1 VLALVHRGALRALW
15 PLDWLRAQW
24 LALLGSRFAW
34 LHRDRVSRIVF
45 LASLAIALS
54 LSLTLLAPLVLFT
67 LGPVLV
73 GVPHLVSDV
82 RYLVLKPKLHL
93 QKLRALAILLPL
105 LALQWNTTP
114 AVGLLAGLLAV
125 LTSAGSLCRK
135 VLMSL
140 VIALLMV
147 VAYRAPY
154 ESSLFIAHAH
164 NIVAIGFAFLIFAPR
179 LQAMRLRAL
188 GLIPFALYCAAS
200 ALLLSGALDV
210 LLFRQEALSSG
221 FLEASAAAH
230 WYVPAETE
238 ALFSVRV
245 LAWFVFS
252 QSVHYACWLRVI
264 PEAARARAGLRG
276 FRSSFNALV
285 SDFSLPVLIALT
297 LLSLALLTYAMH
309 SGFELARLQY
319 LKLAFF
325 HGYLEF
331 AVLAV
336 WLTDASF
343 RERLRAGV
351 HDV

>member
-24 LALLGSRFAW
+24 FALLGSRFAW
-34 LHRDRVSRIVF
+34 LHRDRASRIVVV
-45 LASLAIALS
+45 ASLAIALS
-54 LSLTLLAPLVLFT
+54 LTLTLFAPLVLFT
-67 LGPVLV
+67 LGPVLI

-93 QKLRALAILLPL
+93 QKLRTLAIVLPL

-114 AVGLLAGLLAV
+114 VVGLLAALLAV
-125 LTSAGSLCRK
+125 ITSAGPLWQK
-135 VLMSL
+135 VLISFA
-140 VIALLMV
+140 IALLMLI
-147 VAYRAPY
+147 AYRAPY
-154 ESSLFIAHAH
+154 ESSLFVAHAH
-164 NIVAIGFAFLIFAPR
+164 NVVAIGFAFLIFAPHM
-179 LQAMRLRAL
+179 QAMRLRAL
-188 GLIPFALYCAAS
+188 GLTPFALYCAAS
-200 ALLLSGALDV
+200 ALLLSGALDA
-210 LLFRQEALSSG
+210 LLFRQAALSTG
-221 FLEASAAAH
+221 WLEASDAAR
-230 WYVPAETE
+230 WYVPAQTE

-264 PEAARARAGLRG
+264 PEAARTRAGLRG

-285 SDFSLPVLIALT
+285 SEFSLPVLIALA
-297 LLSLALLTYAMH
+297 LLSLALFAYALH
-309 SGFELARLQY
+309 SGFEIARLQY
-319 LKLAFF
+319 LKFAFF

-343 RERLRAGV
+343 RTRLRAGI
-351 HDV
+351 HNA